1 MIIIIAV
8 ICFIVLL
15 IILYS
20 RWKKGN
26 AEKKYQIDLKLRN
39 DRLTERLNN
48 AGVDPAAGKACHPY
62 EADYHTIDQNLAA
75 SKEDFYQLTEKNGI
89 SEKKY
94 LFSREEE
101 AYIVNRGG
109 EAVVLKTK
117 NQRTAVCKIY
127 CREGKLCVKAL
138 CDNPA
143 VLQRRKQQT
152 EIGKEGIV
160 LKNRDMIRILNSEYI
175 FQLF

>member
-1 MIIIIAV
+1 MIIIISF
-8 ICFIVLL
+8 ICFIILL

-26 AEKKYQIDLKLRN
+26 AEKMYQIDLKLRN
-39 DRLTERLNN
+39 DRLTDRLNN
-48 AGVDPAAGKACHPY
+48 VGTDLAAGKACHPY

-75 SKEDFYQLTEKNGI
+75 SKDDFYQLTEKNGI

-94 LFSREEE
+94 LFSKEEE
-101 AYIVNRGG
+101 AYIGNRGG

-117 NQRTAVCKIY
+117 DQRTAVCKIY
-127 CREGKLCVKAL
+127 CHEGKLCVKEV
-138 CDNPA
+138 CDIPA
-143 VLQRRKQQT
+143 VLQRRKLQT

-160 LKNRDMIRILNSEYI
+160 LKNRDVIRILNSEYI

>member
-109 EAVVLKTK
+109 A
-117 NQRTAVCKIY
+117 
-127 CREGKLCVKAL
+127 
-138 CDNPA
+138 
-143 VLQRRKQQT
+143 
-152 EIGKEGIV
+152 
-160 LKNRDMIRILNSEYI
+160 
-175 FQLF
+175 